1 MIQGSYRETGAHGK
15 WLDKS
20 LAKSLQDINMKW
32 PIDERDNTHI
42 VKDGIRIA
50 CEDVC
55 DSRLNGVGRKRRRF
69 DTHKYG
75 HPRFHDHSGL
85 HLGKAVK
92 EEEGSV

>member
-32 PIDERDNTHI
+32 PIDERDNTHV

-55 DSRLNGVGRKRRRF
+55 DSRLNGWDERGEDSTRTSMVILDF
-69 DTHKYG
+69 MITV
-75 HPRFHDHSGL
+75 
-85 HLGKAVK
+85 ACI
-92 EEEGSV
+92 